1 VDAGLALARTLAN
14 SAEDEETREIFKQ
27 RVRDLEMEGELRRVE
42 ASIARFREQFGVAPP
57 DVDTLLWLGFLD
69 RPPYDPKGGGFFIG
83 ADERAYSVTQQ
94 RRLEIFTPDNRG
106 YQWAMPLER

>member
-1 VDAGLALARTLAN
+1 
-14 SAEDEETREIFKQ
+14 
-27 RVRDLEMEGELRRVE
+27 MEGELRRVE